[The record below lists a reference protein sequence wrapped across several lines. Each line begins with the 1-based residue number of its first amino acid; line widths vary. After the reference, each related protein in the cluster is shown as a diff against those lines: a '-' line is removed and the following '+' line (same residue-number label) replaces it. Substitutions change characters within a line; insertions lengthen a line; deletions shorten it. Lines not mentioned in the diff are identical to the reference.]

1 MVVGADDVEG
11 CRHFLRSLGLWSYT
25 ESSVQGVST
34 EPFHDS
40 LTSRNELERRRAL
53 EGVEKPSVIPAEV
66 AAQYSYTCYYYY

>member
-1 MVVGADDVEG
+1 MVVGADAVEG

-34 EPFHDS
+34 EPFQDS

-66 AAQYSYTCYYYY
+66 PWKYYYYYYY